1 MLCQILSGTRIRIN
15 MCRLQ
20 QIAWPM
26 PYPQRD
32 QGVVG
37 AYRPHVDVVCGH
49 IRCFQHRRKE
59 RTGVFITHK
68 WC

>member
-1 MLCQILSGTRIRIN
+1 